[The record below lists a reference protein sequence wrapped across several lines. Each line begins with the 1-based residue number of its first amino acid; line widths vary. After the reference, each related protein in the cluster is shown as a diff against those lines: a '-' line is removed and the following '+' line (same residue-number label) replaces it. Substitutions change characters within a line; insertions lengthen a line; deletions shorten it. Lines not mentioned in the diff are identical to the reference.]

1 MDISQFSERINQTL
15 STLQYGESPDE
26 LYAPIRYMMGL
37 GGKRVRPVL
46 TLLGAYL
53 FNDDVEKAL
62 MPAIGVEVFHNFTL
76 MHDDIMDNAPLRRG
90 QETVHQKWSNS
101 TAILSGDVM
110 LVRAYE
116 FFLGVEPEKLAKVL
130 QLFSTCAAQV
140 CEGQQLDMEF
150 EQRQDVQI
158 EEYLNMI
165 KLKTAVLLGF
175 SLEVGAL
182 LNDAA
187 PEDAYHLKEFGINM
201 GIAFQLRD
209 DLLDVYGDQAKF
221 GKRVGGDILSDKK
234 TYLLLTALERAS
246 ATQKKELEQWQGP
259 LDPEQTDKKVEAVKA
274 IYDEL
279 DIQGQT
285 QNQINHYFQKGLHHL
300 NEVNALNSKKEL
312 LRGLAIQLIERDS

>member
-15 STLQYGESPDE
+15 STLSYGESPDK
-26 LYAPIRYMMGL
+26 LYAPIRYMMSL

-53 FNDDVEKAL
+53 FNDDVEKAV
-62 MPAIGVEVFHNFTL
+62 MPAVGVEVFHNFTL
-76 MHDDIMDNAPLRRG
+76 MHDDIMDQAPLRRG
-90 QETVHQKWSNS
+90 QVTVHEKWNTS

-116 FFLGVEPEKLAKVL
+116 FFLGIEPEKLPKAL

-150 EQRQDVQI
+150 ESRQDVQI

-175 SLEVGAL
+175 SLELGAL
-182 LNDAA
+182 LNDAT
-187 PEDAYHLKEFGINM
+187 PEDAQHLKEFGINM

-209 DLLDVYGDQAKF
+209 DLLDVYGDQSKF

-246 ATQKKELEQWQGP
+246 ATQRKELEQWQG
-259 LDPEQTDKKVEAVKA
+259 LLEPEQTDKKVEAVKA

-279 DIQGQT
+279 DIQGLT
-285 QNQINHYFQKGLHHL
+285 QNQINHYFQRGLHHL
-300 NEVNALNSKKEL
+300 NEVNALNSKKDL

>member
-1 MDISQFSERINQTL
+1 
-15 STLQYGESPDE
+15 
-26 LYAPIRYMMGL
+26 MMEL

-53 FNDDVEKAL
+53 FHDDVDKAL

-76 MHDDIMDNAPLRRG
+76 MHDDIMDQAPLRRG
-90 QETVHQKWSNS
+90 KETVHEKWNTN

-116 FFLGVEPEKLAKVL
+116 FFLGIEPEKLATAL

-150 EQRQDVQI
+150 EARQDVQI
-158 EEYLNMI
+158 DEYLHMI

-175 SLEVGAL
+175 ALEVGAL
-182 LNDAA
+182 INNAA
-187 PEDAYHLKEFGINM
+187 PEDARHLKEFGINM
-201 GIAFQLRD
+201 GLAFQLRD

-221 GKRVGGDILSDKK
+221 GKRVGGDIVSDKK

-246 ATQKKELEQWQGP
+246 ATQKQELLQWQGQTAN
-259 LDPEQTDKKVEAVKA
+259 EQEKVQAVKE
-274 IYDEL
+274 IYDGLE
-279 DIQGQT
+279 IQKVT

-312 LRGLAIQLIERDS
+312 LRLLAIQLIERES

>member
-15 STLQYGESPDE
+15 STLHYGQTPEE
-26 LYAPIRYMMGL
+26 LYAPIRYMMEL
-37 GGKRVRPVL
+37 GGKRVRPLL
-46 TLLGAYL
+46 TVLGAYL
-53 FNDDVEKAL
+53 FHDEVEKAI

-90 QETVHQKWSNS
+90 NATVHEKWNTN

-116 FFLGVEPEKLAKVL
+116 FFLGIEPKKLPTALK
-130 QLFSTCAAQV
+130 LFSTCAAQV
-140 CEGQQLDMEF
+140 CEGQQLDMNF
-150 EQRQDVQI
+150 ETRQDVQI
-158 EEYLNMI
+158 EEYLHMI
-165 KLKTAVLLGF
+165 RLKTAVLLGF
-175 SLEVGAL
+175 SLELGAL
-182 LNDAA
+182 INNAA
-187 PEDAYHLKEFGINM
+187 AEDARHLKEFGINM

-234 TYLLLTALERAS
+234 TYLLLTALERSS
-246 ATQKKELEQWQGP
+246 ATQRKELVKWQSKTKPETEQQ
-259 LDPEQTDKKVEAVKA
+259 KVEAVKE
-274 IYDEL
+274 IYDGL
-279 DIQGQT
+279 NIQSIT

-312 LRGLAIQLIERDS
+312 LRLLAIQLIERDS

>member
-1 MDISQFSERINQTL
+1 MDISHFSERINQTL
-15 STLQYGESPDE
+15 STLEYGQKPDE
-26 LYAPIRYMMGL
+26 LYAPIRYMMEL
-37 GGKRVRPVL
+37 GGKRVRPLL

-53 FNDDVEKAL
+53 FHDDVEKAL

-90 QETVHQKWSNS
+90 KETVHEKWNTS

-116 FFLGVEPEKLAKVL
+116 FFLGIEPAKLPTAL
-130 QLFSTCAAQV
+130 QLFSTCAAEV
-140 CEGQQLDMEF
+140 CEGQQLDMNF
-150 EQRQDVQI
+150 ESRNNVQI
-158 EEYLNMI
+158 EEYLHMI

-175 SLEVGAL
+175 SLELGAL
-182 LNDAA
+182 LNNAA
-187 PEDAYHLKEFGINM
+187 PEDARHLKEFGINM

-221 GKRVGGDILSDKK
+221 GKRVGGDIVSDKK
-234 TYLLLTALERAS
+234 TYLLLMALERS
-246 ATQKKELEQWQGP
+246 SSTQRKELEKWQGP
-259 LDPEQTDKKVEAVKA
+259 VENGQELEKVKAVKE

-279 DIQGQT
+279 NIQNLT

-312 LRGLAIQLIERDS
+312 LRQLAIQLIERDN

>member
-1 MDISQFSERINQTL
+1 MDISHFSERINQTL
-15 STLQYGESPDE
+15 STLTYGQQPDE
-26 LYAPIRYMMGL
+26 LYAPIRYMMEL

-53 FNDDVEKAL
+53 FHDDVDKAL

-76 MHDDIMDNAPLRRG
+76 MHDDIMDQAPLRRG
-90 QETVHQKWSNS
+90 KETVHEKWNTN

-116 FFLGVEPEKLAKVL
+116 FFLGIEPEKLATAL

-150 EQRQDVQI
+150 EARQDVQI
-158 EEYLNMI
+158 DEYLHMI

-175 SLEVGAL
+175 ALEVGAL
-182 LNDAA
+182 INNAA
-187 PEDAYHLKEFGINM
+187 PEDARHLKEFGINM
-201 GIAFQLRD
+201 GLAFQLRD

-221 GKRVGGDILSDKK
+221 GKRVGGDIVSDKK

-246 ATQKKELEQWQGP
+246 ATQKQELLQWQGQTAN
-259 LDPEQTDKKVEAVKA
+259 EQEKVQAVKE
-274 IYDEL
+274 IYDGLE
-279 DIQGQT
+279 IQKVT

-312 LRGLAIQLIERDS
+312 LRLLAIQLIERES